1 MGRNDL
7 SPTSATGTGWERAP
21 WHATQRAAW
30 ETLKKMS
37 ATNYTLGWM
46 LRLALCALMLAGCGP
61 ERKVTNV
68 GGGQA
73 MMNKRRRKKVAAKQE
88 AHSSAEMMEALSIL
102 GRLPHRSKRLP
113 RLTWRERAVT
123 DPVDPRGP
131 KTR

>member
-1 MGRNDL
+1 
-7 SPTSATGTGWERAP
+7 
-21 WHATQRAAW
+21 
-30 ETLKKMS
+30 
-37 ATNYTLGWM
+37 
-46 LRLALCALMLAGCGP
+46 
-61 ERKVTNV
+61 
-68 GGGQA
+68 